1 MLLIKSG
8 VYLQKKTSKSSIA
21 FYANINVKHVFK
33 LYLGKYKIQNLI
45 KLFNTTLSQFILQFM
60 NH

>member
-8 VYLQKKTSKSSIA
+8 VYLQKKTSKSSIE

-33 LYLGKYKIQNLI
+33 LYLGEYKI
-45 KLFNTTLSQFILQFM
+45 
-60 NH
+60 